1 MSKEKREMTSFDIVQ
16 KLANWSK
23 KYPRGR
29 VYSFHQ
35 QKMDEELIEIEEEAK
50 KFIDSLKDF

>member
-1 MSKEKREMTSFDIVQ
+1 MNEKTEITSLSIVE
-16 KLANWSK
+16 KLTNWSK

-50 KFIDSLKDF
+50 KFIECQPNK